1 MSVTWSIVIIV
12 DIAITV
18 FNQCTKDN
26 AGVAIQGGTEVMTK
40 DSDDYEVTF
49 NYEFLEDFRDKTR
62 HRSTR
67 RKRNVRSNSG
77 YLEHIESDGETLT
90 GTDERDGCR
99 RGSTLGRFF
108 HIGIGGKDEYQNSWG
123 PEGFNKQNHP
133 LTVMVRNYICG
144 LWWNQE
150 TLNIVLLGACIQT
163 SIYEYLTD

>member
-1 MSVTWSIVIIV
+1 MIIV

-40 DSDDYEVTF
+40 DSDDYKVTF

-67 RKRNVRSNSG
+67 RKRNVHSNNG
-77 YLEHIESDGETLT
+77 YVEQTESDGEALT
-90 GTDERDGCR
+90 GADERDTNR
-99 RGSTLGRFF
+99 RGSIVGRYL
-108 HIGIGGKDEYQNSWG
+108 HIGIGSKDESQNSWG

-133 LTVMVRNYICG
+133 LTVMVRSYVCSLVESRG
-144 LWWNQE
+144 LKSPTIRSLYTN
-150 TLNIVLLGACIQT
+150 L
-163 SIYEYLTD
+163 YL